1 MVKASEKL
9 DMTSG
14 PLFKKIVVFAIPLMF
29 TSILQLLYN
38 AADMIVVG
46 KFAGPQSFAA
56 VGSTTSLINL
66 IVNLFMGLSMGTGV
80 IAAQAIGAKNKQKLF
95 KTVHTSILLSVIV
108 GFLVGAFGFI
118 VCRYLLALMSC
129 PLDVIDKAT
138 LYMRVYFCGM
148 PGFMVYNFGAAILRS
163 AGDTKRPLIIL
174 SVSGIANVLLNVVF
188 VLFFHLDVAGVAL
201 ATIISQYIS
210 AVWVITILVKDNA
223 DYRLFINKLHIYKE
237 QLILIFKYGAP
248 MGIQSSMFS
257 ISNVVIQSA
266 VNSFGTI
273 IMAGN
278 TAANN
283 IEGFVY
289 ASANAVSQSA
299 MTFAGQNTGANR
311 YDRVKKVLLICMG
324 LTLFISVFLSGLVLL
339 FKESLLTIYTSEAN
353 IIAAGVVRLNII
365 CLFYGLCGVMDTVAN
380 TVRGMGKSLIPM
392 IITLVTVCFMRV
404 LCVYTVFEKFKTI
417 EVVYWSYP
425 VTWGLAFIAQLIYFT
440 VVYKSKK
447 SKNKG

>member
-1 MVKASEKL
+1 MTKFSQKI

-14 PLFKKIVVFAIPLMF
+14 PLFKKILLFAVPLMF

-66 IVNLFMGLSMGTGV
+66 IVNLFIGLSMGTGV

-95 KTVHTSILLSVIV
+95 KTVHTSILLSAIIGIV
-108 GFLVGAFGFI
+108 VGALGFTI
-118 VCRYLLALMSC
+118 CRYLLILMAS
-129 PLDVIDKAT
+129 PADVIDKAT

-174 SVSGIANVLLNVVF
+174 SVSGIANVFLNLIF
-188 VLFFHLDVAGVAL
+188 VLILHLDVAGVAL
-201 ATIISQYIS
+201 ATIVSQYIS
-210 AVWVITILVKDNA
+210 AVWVIAILVKDNA
-223 DYRLFINKLHIYKE
+223 DYKLFINKLHIYKE
-237 QLILIFKYGAP
+237 QLVLIFKYGAP
-248 MGIQSSMFS
+248 MGIQSAMFS

-278 TAANN
+278 TAASN

-299 MTFAGQNTGANR
+299 MTFAGQNTGAQR
-311 YDRVKKVLLICMG
+311 YDRVKKVLLISMG
-324 LTLFISVFLSGLVLL
+324 LTLFISVFLSGLVLI
-339 FKESLLTIYTSEAN
+339 FKESLLIIYTSEPA
-353 IIAAGVVRLNII
+353 IIAAGIVRLNII
-365 CLFYGLCGVMDTVAN
+365 CLFYGLCGLMDTVAN

-392 IITLVTVCFMRV
+392 IITLVTVCLMRV
-404 LCVYTVFEKFKTI
+404 LCVYTVFEKFKVI

-425 VTWGLAFIAQLIYFT
+425 VTWGLAFIAQLIYFIA
-440 VVYKSKK
+440 VYKTKK
-447 SKNKG
+447 SKIKG